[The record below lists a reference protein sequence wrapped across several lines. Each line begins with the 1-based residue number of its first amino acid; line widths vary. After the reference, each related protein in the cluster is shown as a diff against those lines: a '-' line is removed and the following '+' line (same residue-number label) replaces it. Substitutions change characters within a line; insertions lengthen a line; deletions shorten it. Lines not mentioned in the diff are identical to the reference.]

1 MFAMSRTG
9 ISNSKLSCLIRDS
22 GSSNAGLARRV
33 NELGRLRGLTLNYDK
48 TAVSHW
54 LTGTQPRVPI
64 RYLIVEALSQKLG
77 RPVTLLEAGLADPNE
92 PLCIARSLAYSADV
106 CNAVSTLTELGLGL
120 EDMNRRT
127 LLQLA
132 PFVASAMVA
141 PQRGWMISALENSAQ
156 RLADAGVKDTVVG
169 LRSMIGIFDE
179 LDNRFGGGYARGA
192 TIQYLTVEVL
202 PMLEKSH
209 SAPVRA
215 QLFVSAAKL
224 AAMTGWMCYDD
235 GHYGLAQ
242 RYMVQAL
249 RLCEEGKDVVLG
261 GQILAGLSHLATT
274 MGNPE
279 EGVQLARVGLATT
292 TGSGSSLGLMRLHIM
307 RARAHAALGEQR
319 ETAAAISKA
328 ENALDRSKGPDQES
342 EWVRYLNQAY
352 LSAEMAFCFRD
363 LGDSVNAGRFASSS
377 AQRNGKLGR
386 RHAISQSV
394 LACAQLQQGEL
405 DLALTT
411 ASDAVRRVETIKS
424 DRSIQALRV
433 FSRRL
438 DPYRKEASVRQFRH
452 EFGALLGVN

>member
-1 MFAMSRTG
+1 M
-9 ISNSKLSCLIRDS
+9 
-22 GSSNAGLARRV
+22 
-33 NELGRLRGLTLNYDK
+33 RGLELNYDK

-54 LTGTQPRVPI
+54 LSGTQPREPI
-64 RYLIVEALSQKLG
+64 RYLIIEALSQKLG
-77 RPVTLLEAGLADPNE
+77 RPVTLIEAGFATPGE
-92 PLCIARSLAYSADV
+92 PECAARSLAYSADINNTV
-106 CNAVSTLTELGLGL
+106 NTLTELGLGL

-127 LLQLA
+127 MLQLA
-132 PFVASAMVA
+132 PFVASAMIS

-156 RLADAGVKDTVVG
+156 RLADSGVKDTVVG

-179 LDNRFGGGYARGA
+179 LDNRYGGGYAKAA
-192 TIQYLTVEVL
+192 TIHYMTVEVL
-202 PMLEKSH
+202 PLLDKSH
-209 SAPVRA
+209 PAPVRT

-242 RYMVQAL
+242 RYMIQAL
-249 RLCEEGKDVVLG
+249 RLCEEGRDVVLG

-292 TGSGSSLGLMRLHIM
+292 TGSGSSLGLMRLHAM

-319 ETAAAISKA
+319 ETVAAISNA
-328 ENALDRSKGPDQES
+328 ESALDRSKGPDGES

-352 LSAEMAFCFRD
+352 LSAEMACCFRD
-363 LGDSVNAGRFASSS
+363 LGDSANAGRFASSS
-377 AQRNGKLGR
+377 TQRNGQLGR
-386 RHAISQSV
+386 RQAISQSV
-394 LACAQLQQGEL
+394 LACAQLQQGNL

-411 ASDAVRRVETIKS
+411 ATDAVRRLGTIKS
-424 DRSIQALRV
+424 DRSLQALRD

-438 DPYRKEASVRQFRH
+438 EPYRKEVAVRTFRH
-452 EFGALLGVN
+452 ESRALLGFSCR